1 MYVIVLHPLD
11 VLRIAIVNQDLQDPE
26 DKMFRDDEDR
36 VGGLEVIGITD
47 LVFRI
52 LEILDDDGDRRTSR
66 GCKTITYITKII
78 ALCITCNARA

>member
-1 MYVIVLHPLD
+1 MHTHARTFVVMHVTVHVTLHITYHHTYISTHPLTC
-11 VLRIAIVNQDLQDPE
+11 L
-26 DKMFRDDEDR
+26 DR

-66 GCKTITYITKII
+66 GCKTITYITK
-78 ALCITCNARA
+78 RS